1 MKLSKKLSMFIAGA
15 TLAFAAGSAG
25 AADLTLR
32 FGHLGAEDTAYQA
45 GALEFKRLAEE
56 YSDGAIE
63 VQIFPN
69 GVLGGESQ
77 LFEQQMA
84 GALDVSVINPGN
96 ITDFAPTA
104 NIFTFPFL
112 YRDEAHWQAV
122 LSGEVGREIADIL
135 KEESSVQV
143 IGYFGGGKRQVVSNR
158 PLESLE
164 DLTDMKLRTNPTD
177 PLIASWS
184 ALGTRPTNFAWKEIY
199 TGLQLG
205 SIDGLLNEAEWIH
218 RMRFHE
224 VAPHIGLSEHDI
236 TVRLVT
242 FSGATWDRLT
252 DEQRDVV
259 LRAGAEA
266 SALAREVQLR
276 QDAEAMELLK
286 AEGAILYKMD
296 REKMQEMVRPAVLD
310 VAGRMGLAELY
321 DRIQASA
328 ADDASGS

>member
-1 MKLSKKLSMFIAGA
+1 MKLSRRTTLALAGA
-15 TLAFAAGSAG
+15 ALMCVANSAS

-32 FGHLGAEDTAYQA
+32 FGHLGADDTAYQA

-56 YSDGAIE
+56 YSEGAIE
-63 VQIFPN
+63 VQLFPN
-69 GVLGGESQ
+69 GVLGDEGE

-84 GALDVSVINPGN
+84 GALDISIVNPGK
-96 ITDFAPTA
+96 ITDFTQTA

-112 YRDEAHWQAV
+112 YKDEAHWNAV
-122 LSGEVGREIADIL
+122 LSGDVGRDIADLIAD
-135 KEESSVQV
+135 ESGVQV

-158 PLESLE
+158 PLNSLD
-164 DLTDMKLRTNPTD
+164 DLADMKLRTNPTD

-184 ALGTRPTNFAWKEIY
+184 ALGARPTNFAWNEIY

-205 SIDGLLNEAEWIH
+205 AIDGLLNEAEWIH

-242 FSGATWDRLT
+242 FSGQTWDSLNE
-252 DEQRDVV
+252 EQREIV

-266 SALAREVQLR
+266 SALARDVQLK

-286 AEGAILYKMD
+286 AEGAIFYPLD
-296 REKMQEMVRPAVLD
+296 RAMMQEIVRPAALE
-310 VAGRMGLAELY
+310 VAGDMGLGELY
-321 DRIQASA
+321 SRIQDSA
-328 ADDASGS
+328 DSGS

>member
-1 MKLSKKLSMFIAGA
+1 MKLTTRATFAFAGA
-15 TLAFAAGSAG
+15 VLALAGSVAS

-45 GALEFKRLAEE
+45 GASEFKRLTEE
-56 YSDGAIE
+56 YSNGDIE

-69 GVLGGESQ
+69 GVLGDEGQ

-84 GALDVSVINPGN
+84 GALDISIVNPGK

-112 YRDEAHWQAV
+112 YRDEAHWNAV
-122 LSGEVGREIADIL
+122 LSGDVGSDIAELIAG
-135 KEESSVQV
+135 ESGVQI

-158 PLESLE
+158 PLNTLD
-164 DLTDMKLRTNPTD
+164 DLADMKLRTNPTD

-184 ALGTRPTNFAWKEIY
+184 ALGARPTNFAWNEIY

-205 SIDGLLNEAEWIH
+205 AIDGLLNEAEWIH

-242 FSGATWDRLT
+242 FSGAAWDRMT
-252 DEQRDVV
+252 DEQREIV

-266 SALAREVQLR
+266 SALAREVQLQ
-276 QDAEAMELLK
+276 QDAEAMELLQ
-286 AEGAILYKMD
+286 AEGATLYELD
-296 REKMQEMVRPAVLD
+296 RAKMQEIVKPAVLD

-321 DRIQASA
+321 SRIQDSA
-328 ADDASGS
+328 EGADSSG

>member
-1 MKLSKKLSMFIAGA
+1 MKLTRRATIALAGA
-15 TLAFAAGSAG
+15 VIALSVTSAS

-69 GVLGGESQ
+69 GVLGDEGQ

-84 GALDVSVINPGN
+84 GALDISIVNPGK

-112 YRDEAHWQAV
+112 YKDEAHWNTV
-122 LSGEVGREIADIL
+122 LSGDVGRDVADLIAG
-135 KEESSVQV
+135 ESGVQI

-158 PLESLE
+158 PLNSLD
-164 DLTDMKLRTNPTD
+164 DLANMKLRTNPTD

-184 ALGTRPTNFAWKEIY
+184 ALGTRPTNFAWNEIY

-205 SIDGLLNEAEWIH
+205 AIDGLLNEAEWIH

-242 FSGATWDRLT
+242 FSGLTWDRMSE
-252 DEQRDVV
+252 EQRDIV

-276 QDAEAMELLK
+276 QDAQAMDLLK
-286 AEGAILYKMD
+286 SEGAMLYEMD
-296 REKMQEMVRPAVLD
+296 RTKMQELVRPAVLD
-310 VAGRMGLAELY
+310 VAARMGLAELY
-321 DRIQASA
+321 SRIQESA
-328 ADDASGS
+328 DAEDNDS